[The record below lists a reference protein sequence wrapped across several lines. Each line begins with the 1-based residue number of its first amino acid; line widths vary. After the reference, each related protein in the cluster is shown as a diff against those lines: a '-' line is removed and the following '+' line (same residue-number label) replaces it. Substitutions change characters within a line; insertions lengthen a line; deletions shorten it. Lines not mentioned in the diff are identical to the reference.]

1 VLLGDKS
8 TFLCHKSGF
17 CRSSF
22 GLFSFA
28 ILTIV
33 FLVFGC
39 KLQAMKIKTKWLSA
53 VFVLLFC
60 SGVFASPAT
69 DLFHQVKIYMQ
80 INYNGVSKL
89 DLAAHIKKYEALL
102 EKACAD
108 KKDTCDYAVA
118 RGLIDTMISEL
129 EDGHTFYFSPAEWE
143 EEQRANAGQA
153 SSTFFLGIRSQ
164 RVAGSSDRVIAVVR
178 GGSPALEAG
187 LLRGDRMVAMN
198 NQNFPSVDEK
208 LDERSAERQKQEV
221 ENNNF
226 ISQFTKTGQ
235 PFKISLLRA
244 GKKLE
249 ITAKGGQLPG
259 EEYPFW
265 VRVPNLPN
273 GVAVMQLPSF
283 VTPGTA
289 QKIHNLFAQAIAY
302 KIQTVII
309 DQRDNGGGRTTE
321 CVAGPSAFVPDLT
334 MALVKRF
341 DRVEISYRAGS
352 LYYLDSS
359 DPSSELIY
367 RIQNPVKFRGQI
379 AVLVNEDSASCAE
392 ILADAVQ
399 HARRG
404 VVIGTNTAGVA
415 NTGANQFGLLD
426 KSGIQITT
434 IRTVRGD
441 GTLVPDFIT
450 PNYEVKNDLNELMN
464 TGRDLMLEKALD
476 VFGYKAP

>member
-1 VLLGDKS
+1 
-8 TFLCHKSGF
+8 
-17 CRSSF
+17 
-22 GLFSFA
+22 
-28 ILTIV
+28 
-33 FLVFGC
+33 
-39 KLQAMKIKTKWLSA
+39 MKIKSNWLTA
-53 VFVLLFC
+53 VLVVLFC
-60 SGVFASPAT
+60 SVALASPAT

-80 INYNGVSKL
+80 FNYNGFSKL
-89 DLAAHIKKYEALL
+89 DLAAHIKKYEVLL
-102 EKACAD
+102 EKACAAQ
-108 KKDTCDYAVA
+108 KETCDYAVA
-118 RGLIDTMISEL
+118 RELIGTMINEL
-129 EDGHTFYFSPAEWE
+129 EDDHTYYFNPAEWE
-143 EEQRANAGQA
+143 EEQRQYSGQA

-164 RVAGSSDRVIAVVR
+164 RVAGSSDRVISTVR
-178 GGSPALEAG
+178 DGSPALAAG
-187 LLRGDRMVAMN
+187 LLRGDRLVAMN
-198 NQNFPSVDEK
+198 NQVFPSVDEK
-208 LDERSAERQKQEV
+208 LDLHSAEREKQELA
-221 ENNNF
+221 NNNF

-235 PFKISLLRA
+235 PFTISLLRA

-249 ITAKGGQLPG
+249 ISAKGGQLPG

-265 VRVPNLPN
+265 ARIPNLPN
-273 GVAVMQLPSF
+273 GVAVMRLPSF
-283 VTPGTA
+283 VTAGTA

-302 KIQTVII
+302 NIQTVII

-359 DPSSELIY
+359 DPSSDLIY

-379 AVLVNEDSASCAE
+379 AVLVNEESASCAE

-434 IRTVRGD
+434 LRTVRGD

-464 TGRDLMLEKALD
+464 TGHDPMLEKALD
-476 VFGYKAP
+476 VFGYKAQ